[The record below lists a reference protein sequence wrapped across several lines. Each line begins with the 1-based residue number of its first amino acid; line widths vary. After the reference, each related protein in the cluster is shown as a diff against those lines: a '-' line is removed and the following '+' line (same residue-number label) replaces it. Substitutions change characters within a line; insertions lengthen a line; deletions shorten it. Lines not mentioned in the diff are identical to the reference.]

1 MIKRSKYGEETALL
15 SIRVPIS
22 KKKEIL
28 NRFYRILNE
37 YISGSENNPFVEIK
51 ENTNANVIN
60 KESKPVK
67 TDRIQT
73 LDYVYDCIEISKGI
87 PDREYRTYINPK
99 KDIAFTDKNDVD
111 VYYAYWDYKY
121 YKFFSKKEFDRFLKE
136 KSV

>member
-1 MIKRSKYGEETALL
+1 MAKKTKYGEETVLL
-15 SIRVPIS
+15 SIRVPFS
-22 KKKEIL
+22 KKEEIS
-28 NRFYRILNE
+28 NRFYVILNE
-37 YISGSENNPFVEIK
+37 YIHGSIGNPFTDIK
-51 ENTNANVIN
+51 ANTNANVIHA
-60 KESKPVK
+60 ESKPVK

-99 KDIAFTDKNDVD
+99 KDVAFTDKNDVD

-121 YKFFSKKEFDRFLKE
+121 YKFFSKKEFDRFLNE